1 MIAKLFMER
10 SKRFNARCAK
20 YSRYVFNDHFILV
33 LLFLLGFVLVQY
45 SQLLRHFP
53 KNPWAIILGLLV
65 LCLLLPFWGNIVT
78 YLEPA
83 DKHYLLVK
91 EEEVL
96 DHVKKATGRAFRFWV
111 IVQSLIFILVI
122 PLFLALGLPVWG
134 VILVAVAMAILKYFI
149 FQKKAQPFYRQSGL
163 NWTEAI
169 AAENKRQQSILKFFS
184 LFTNVKGISNS
195 VKRRAYLDGLTN
207 ILPKRQSTTWQNIYL
222 RSYLRNGD
230 FLALTIRLLF
240 LSLLGIG
247 FISQSWIAAIF
258 VALLNYLLLFQL
270 TALYHAF
277 DYQYL
282 TFLFPLEINS
292 KLKGVKQ
299 VIALIGYSVL
309 FVETM
314 MALLFFQDRV
324 ALLFMIG
331 ITLLLYVIYLPFKL
345 RSLVD

>member
-1 MIAKLFMER
+1 MIAKLFKER

-65 LCLLLPFWGNIVT
+65 LCLLLPFWGNIAT

-111 IVQSLIFILVI
+111 IVQTLIFILVI

-149 FQKKAQPFYRQSGL
+149 FQKKAQPFYKQSGL

-184 LFTNVKGISNS
+184 LFTNVKGITSS
-195 VKRRAYLDGLTN
+195 VKRRAYLDGVL
-207 ILPKRQSTTWQNIYL
+207 KRTKKDKENTWYNLYL
-222 RSYLRNGD
+222 RAFLRSGD
-230 FLALTIRLLF
+230 YFALSLRLFALTLLVIF
-240 LSLLGIG
+240 LVPEKWLAMVLVVV
-247 FISQSWIAAIF
+247 FD
-258 VALLNYLLLFQL
+258 YLLLFQL
-270 TALYHAF
+270 TALKSHFAYQRMANLMPVGKDMQVSNLKRLITQIVLVLTLVQAICLF
-277 DYQYL
+277 DLKFSLILVGIMLVLSLVYL
-282 TFLFPLEINS
+282 PA
-292 KLKGVKQ
+292 KLKK
-299 VIALIGYSVL
+299 
-309 FVETM
+309 
-314 MALLFFQDRV
+314 
-324 ALLFMIG
+324 MI
-331 ITLLLYVIYLPFKL
+331 
-345 RSLVD
+345 D